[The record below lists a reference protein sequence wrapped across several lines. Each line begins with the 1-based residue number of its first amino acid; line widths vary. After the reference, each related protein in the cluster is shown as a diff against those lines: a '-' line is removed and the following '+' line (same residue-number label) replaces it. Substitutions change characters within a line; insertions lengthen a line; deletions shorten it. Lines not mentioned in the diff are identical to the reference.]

1 MQKGFVICEARRLWF
16 MSPRGP
22 ILLKALFT
30 GTLPQDGLAGD
41 EDAKGEQQI
50 ATSWLFSIGC
60 SAATMNRFWY
70 LFIANHREH
79 G

>member
-1 MQKGFVICEARRLWF
+1 

-50 ATSWLFSIGC
+50 ATSWLFFISC

-70 LFIANHREH
+70 HMCGKDSFLQQAGFLTFRLNPR
-79 G
+79 